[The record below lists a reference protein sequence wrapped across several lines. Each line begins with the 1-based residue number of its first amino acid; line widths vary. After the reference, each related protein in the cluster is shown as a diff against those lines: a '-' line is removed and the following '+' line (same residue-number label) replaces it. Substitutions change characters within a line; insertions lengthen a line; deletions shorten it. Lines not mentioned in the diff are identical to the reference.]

1 MKVAM
6 VGTTATLTEN
16 QQTNMEKKIISIL
29 LKPYPPDTVIISGG
43 AKGVDALAIE
53 IAKDMGFQ
61 TQTEQYKPEKEE
73 WKYYKKR
80 NLQLANDCDEL
91 HCFSISVYKK
101 KCYHHKP
108 PQKHEKTA
116 GCWTR
121 NKVIQMNKPTKLH
134 VVS

>member
-6 VGTTATLTEN
+6 VGTTAILTEN
-16 QQTNMEKKIISIL
+16 EEQVMRQEIELVLKKYPTNTI
-29 LKPYPPDTVIISGG
+29 IISGG

-53 IAKDMGFQ
+53 IAEDMGFQ

-91 HCFSISVYKK
+91 YCFSVSVRKV
-101 KCYHHKP
+101 KCYHHNP

-116 GCWTR
+116 GCWTLD
-121 NKVIQMNKPTKLH
+121 KAKQMNKTCVL
-134 VVS
+134 VVLSK